1 MRYLVITDT
10 YPPLRSS
17 GAIQLRDLSI
27 EFVKQGHRV
36 SVLVASPDLDRSCFV
51 DKLNGVEVIR
61 IKTPQTKDVGYVR
74 RTIAEILMP
83 FCMLYKIQKIP
94 GLKLRWDGIIWYSPT
109 IFLGPV
115 VKALK
120 LKNKC
125 KAYLI
130 VRDIF
135 PDWAVDMGL
144 MRKNGLPYCFFSAV
158 AKFQY
163 SLADTI
169 GIQTKGNEKYFTEWL
184 SRSDGRLEIL
194 QNWSTVASKK
204 VCSLSLKNTPLAEQ
218 RVFVYAGNMGIA
230 QGMGVLMEL
239 AEKMIDRPDIGFLFV
254 GRGSE
259 VLKLKSYAKERELGN
274 ILFCDEIDPEE
285 IPSLYDQCDIG
296 LVALDPKHKS
306 HNIPGKFIS
315 YMGSGLPV
323 LATVNKG
330 NDIVDIIDSY
340 GVGRVHTADSTMSLC
355 ELAKSLLADLD
366 EGSQY
371 HVRCKKLF
379 NDHFSTE
386 IAVKNIVN
394 ALC

>member
-1 MRYLVITDT
+1 M
-10 YPPLRSS
+10 
-17 GAIQLRDLSI
+17 
-27 EFVKQGHRV
+27 
-36 SVLVASPDLDRSCFV
+36 DRSCFV

-204 VCSLSLKNTPLAEQ
+204 ACSLSLKNTPLAEQ

-239 AEKMIDRPDIGFLFV
+239 AEKMIDGELDERVLSSLLQKYETGFPADLLLLKKLSLHREQRDIRGYKSLEDKFLFKHKFIKLGFNFLIFLNSGKYLPACLINQIGFLVVF
-254 GRGSE
+254 
-259 VLKLKSYAKERELGN
+259 
-274 ILFCDEIDPEE
+274 LFITQ
-285 IPSLYDQCDIG
+285 S
-296 LVALDPKHKS
+296 
-306 HNIPGKFIS
+306 
-315 YMGSGLPV
+315 
-323 LATVNKG
+323 
-330 NDIVDIIDSY
+330 
-340 GVGRVHTADSTMSLC
+340 
-355 ELAKSLLADLD
+355 
-366 EGSQY
+366 
-371 HVRCKKLF
+371 
-379 NDHFSTE
+379 
-386 IAVKNIVN
+386 
-394 ALC
+394 